1 MEWWLTIFRSV
12 SGYAQC
18 MNARWDK
25 VLKRLIN
32 YAMAHYLRFAGKMRA
47 DHRKREMSAA
57 LVAGMSDMLRAVVHD
72 LEQLWFQHRQAAA
85 NFVM

>member
-1 MEWWLTIFRSV
+1 MEWCELTVFRCV
-12 SGYAQC
+12 SRYAQC

-47 DHRKREMSAA
+47 DHRQREMSAT
-57 LVAGMSDMLRAVVHD
+57 LVAGMTGMLRAVVHD
-72 LEQLWFQHRQAAA
+72 FE
-85 NFVM
+85 

>member
-1 MEWWLTIFRSV
+1 
-12 SGYAQC
+12 

-25 VLKRLIN
+25 FLKRLVN

-57 LVAGMSDMLRAVVHD
+57 FIASMAGMLCAVVHNF
-72 LEQLWFQHRQAAA
+72 EQLRLQHRQAAA
-85 NFVM
+85 NFVL